1 MEANIVLRI
10 LAIFAKTVSSRFI
23 MIRMVTNWDRLKRI
37 IFRDS
42 GTVGRSDNDI
52 MCDNLRVRVHSL
64 AHFLPAV

>member
-42 GTVGRSDNDI
+42 GTVGRSDNDH
-52 MCDNLRVRVHSL
+52 NVR
-64 AHFLPAV
+64 